1 MSTLNK
7 VKKHLRPG
15 QIYRR
20 SDFERWSNSVDRHL
34 KQLQSDG
41 TLRKLSRGLYLRPKK
56 TAFGDAPAKDEKLV
70 QRFLKDDNFLMTSPN
85 AYNALGIGTT
95 QLYNETVVYNHKR
108 HGFFKL
114 GNRVFKFQR
123 KPFPPSLST
132 EFLLVDLVNNLNQL
146 AEDTNKLLDHVKA
159 KASSMDRRVLS
170 NTARKY
176 GRVRTKKFFDE
187 VLASNSSLDAS

>member
-1 MSTLNK
+1 MLTLNK

-15 QIYRR
+15 QTYRR
-20 SDFERWSNSVDRHL
+20 ADFERWSNSVDRHL
-34 KQLQSDG
+34 KQLQNDG

-56 TAFGDAPAKDEKLV
+56 TVFGDAPAKDAKLV
-70 QRFLKDDNFLMTSPN
+70 QRFLNDSNFLMTSPN
-85 AYNALGIGTT
+85 AYNALGVGTT

-108 HGFFKL
+108 HGFFEL

-146 AEDTNKLLDHVKA
+146 AEDTNKLLDRVKE
-159 KASSMDRRVLS
+159 KASSMDRRVLL

-176 GRVRTKKFFDE
+176 GRVRTRKFFDK
-187 VLASNSSLDAS
+187 VLANNTSLDAL